1 MRLRWIGHVQR
12 RDSGFIGVLKME
24 LPARRKRG
32 SPQRR
37 FIDVMIEDG
46 VTEEDVSKSDM
57 QESTIANINNILHC
71 SNL

>member
-1 MRLRWIGHVQR
+1 MQR

-32 SPQRR
+32 SPPRR
-37 FIDVMIEDG
+37 FIHVMM
-46 VTEEDVSKSDM
+46 EEDVIISKSDM

-71 SNL
+71 SNV